1 MKCKLCHKKL
11 NKLYVEMYTCKCK
24 LIFCSEHMIEHG
36 CTYDHRKEIQDR
48 LKKQLPVVKPKKFTR
63 LA

>member
-1 MKCKLCHKKL
+1 
-11 NKLYVEMYTCKCK
+11 MYTCKCK

-63 LA
+63 VA